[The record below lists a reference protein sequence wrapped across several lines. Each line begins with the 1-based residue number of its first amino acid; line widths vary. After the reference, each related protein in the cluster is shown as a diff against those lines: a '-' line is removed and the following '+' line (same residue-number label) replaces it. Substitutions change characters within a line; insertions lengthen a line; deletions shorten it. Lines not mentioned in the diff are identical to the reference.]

1 MEAVTEKIDAPNT
14 RNRQTEDERLI
25 SLALDLA
32 AKGTGQVSP
41 SPLVGCVVTDRTGE
55 IVGEGYYLYD
65 HRKHAEVIAL
75 EQAGE
80 QARGGT
86 AYVTLEP
93 HAHHGRTAPCTDA
106 LISAGIAR
114 VVYAI
119 DDPNPLVSGRGGEAL
134 RDAGIEVETGVLA
147 LGASRQNEAYLVNHT
162 AQRPFVHLKL
172 ACALDGKIAARNGVS
187 QWLTG
192 AEARTRVHELRHQS
206 DAILVGANTV
216 RIDDP
221 LLTDRSGLPRRR
233 PLLRIVMSHDSHGLA
248 EAKLVNDSNDAPVM
262 IFSEKRNVEEST
274 LPRQLRTIV
283 DDLNPATVLTT
294 LFEKGIRSVLIEGGP
309 TIAASFLNAGLVDR
323 VTILLAPLLI
333 GGESDAPRVIGP
345 NGVLGSGVVLHDIQT
360 ARLGDDIEV
369 TGYTRPLISPAVS
382 Q

>member
-1 MEAVTEKIDAPNT
+1 MEAVTEKIAAPNS
-14 RNRQTEDERLI
+14 REPHTEDERLM

-41 SPLVGCVVTDRTGE
+41 SPLVGCVIVGCAGD

-65 HRKHAEVIAL
+65 LRKHAEVIAL

-80 QARGGT
+80 RARGGT

-93 HAHHGRTAPCTDA
+93 HAHHGRTPPCTEA
-106 LISAGIAR
+106 LIAAGIAR

-172 ACALDGKIAARNGVS
+172 ACSLDGKIASRKGIS

-192 AEARTRVHELRHQS
+192 SEARARVHELRHQS

-221 LLTDRSGLPRRR
+221 LLTDRSGRPRRR
-233 PLLRIVMSHDSHGLA
+233 PLLRVVMSHDPHRLVETKLA
-248 EAKLVNDSNDAPVM
+248 RDAGDGP
-262 IFSEKRNVEEST
+262 ITIISQNENVEPSSLPEQLQT
-274 LPRQLRTIV
+274 LV
-283 DDLNPATVLTT
+283 DDLTPGAVVTT
-294 LFEKGIRSVLIEGGP
+294 LYEKGIRSVLIEGGP
-309 TIAASFLNAGLVDR
+309 TIAASFLHAGLVDR
-323 VTILLAPLLI
+323 VTILLAPILI
-333 GGESDAPRVIGP
+333 GGESDTPRVVGGTGP
-345 NGVLGSGVVLHDIQT
+345 LGSDVVLHDIQT

-369 TGYTRPLISPAVS
+369 TGYTRPLVS
-382 Q
+382 R